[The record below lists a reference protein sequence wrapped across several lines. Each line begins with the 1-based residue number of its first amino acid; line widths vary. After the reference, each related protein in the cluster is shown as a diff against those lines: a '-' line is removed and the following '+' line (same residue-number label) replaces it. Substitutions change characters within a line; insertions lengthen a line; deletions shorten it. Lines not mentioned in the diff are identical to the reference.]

1 MTSQIKTLFLLALL
15 SGIIIVLGGLLGGR
29 GGVII
34 AFGLALV
41 MNVGSYWYS
50 DKIVLSM
57 YHAREL
63 APEEAPYLHDIVAEL
78 ARNAGVPKPRVC
90 VSPEEAPNAFAT
102 GRDPEHAVVA
112 VTEGILRLLPP
123 EELRGVVAHE
133 MGHVVNRD
141 ILIQTVAGVM
151 ASAIV
156 TLANIFQFTAIF
168 GGGRDGE
175 GGGNPIGALA
185 LALLA
190 PMAAGLIQMAISRSR
205 EFLADETGARLCG
218 QPLALAGAL
227 AKLGAASGRTP
238 LRSGNPS
245 TAEMFIVAPLFG
257 RDGSVAK
264 LFSTH
269 PPLEERIE
277 RLRAMAARG

>member
-1 MTSQIKTLFLLALL
+1 MGQYKKLHLLY
-15 SGIIIVLGGLLGGR
+15 R
-29 GGVII
+29 R
-34 AFGLALV
+34 
-41 MNVGSYWYS
+41 Y
-50 DKIVLSM
+50 
-57 YHAREL
+57 
-63 APEEAPYLHDIVAEL
+63 
-78 ARNAGVPKPRVC
+78 
-90 VSPEEAPNAFAT
+90 PNAFAT

-190 PMAAGLIQMAISRSR
+190 PMAGGFGKM
-205 EFLADETGARLCG
+205 EFLLKEAIGLNRI
-218 QPLALAGAL
+218 
-227 AKLGAASGRTP
+227 KSGITKEDIGVKTRVQGKEIGEY
-238 LRSGNPS
+238 R
-245 TAEMFIVAPLFG
+245 F
-257 RDGSVAK
+257 
-264 LFSTH
+264 
-269 PPLEERIE
+269 
-277 RLRAMAARG
+277 